1 LVSVWRLR
9 VGDVWLRGCLCMVLI
24 MSESLQACSFTPLP
38 PVMVEHV
45 GVHTNG
51 LG

>member
-1 LVSVWRLR
+1 
-9 VGDVWLRGCLCMVLI
+9 MVLI